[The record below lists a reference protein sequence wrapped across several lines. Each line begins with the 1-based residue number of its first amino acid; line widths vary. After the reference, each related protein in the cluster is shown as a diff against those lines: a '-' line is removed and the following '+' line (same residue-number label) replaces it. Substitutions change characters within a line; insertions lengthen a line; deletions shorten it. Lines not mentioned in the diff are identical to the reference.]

1 MVDPFSDL
9 FISDT
14 LGLLMLN
21 KKRHTHSLF
30 FKGLSLNRYNHPSWK
45 EFPLFS
51 FQYRLLQSQS
61 PALVEV
67 PCGFGKTFAAL
78 IPSLI
83 ESRKKTFFVFP
94 SNALVETQYSSVK
107 PRLSEW
113 GFEKYASL
121 KLTGDDLLRYMNELD
136 YDTKGKALY
145 DLLTRET
152 ENVVFTNIDIMFNIL
167 SQKYSQRHDIVTTL
181 KSSRIIFDEFHFYK
195 NITAVL
201 LGAMYEKLVDRFTRD
216 IYFLSATP
224 SRAILE
230 LLTKIYP
237 IASKLSIKDNVD
249 ITPSDEKEVMFPTQ
263 LEISPEQNEQ
273 DLVDNAL
280 TFVSENYDQSPL
292 GMVIL
297 DSIRDSIILARRLK
311 ENGFKNVFLYTG
323 LKKER
328 LDDVEKGVIVG
339 TSAIEVGID
348 KKVDYLFFEANNT
361 TTFLQ
366 RFGRVGRKG
375 QGTACAVVDWD
386 LYNQLRCFG
395 QNAPIDRLHILES
408 LSKSENRFSYAR
420 LYIDSEFKKTIQ
432 ILDKLYDPDA
442 RLTESEKDDLR
453 ALNARDSVTV
463 FVRDRKTR
471 EVFMYDVLRTVR
483 DYSIEEYCYSL
494 KDIDKLEIDDL
505 SKQRINYFSE
515 FSIPLIVEVEDLDY
529 PRERKAYPKFDGT
542 IFYISGGKRA
552 LDYSFRNLKERG
564 LFKRVLQNRVL
575 REEGCVQVRDNAD
588 SSITWVWGFS
598 SKLV

>member
-1 MVDPFSDL
+1 
-9 FISDT
+9 
-14 LGLLMLN
+14 MLN
-21 KKRHTHSLF
+21 MKKHVHSLAL
-30 FKGLSLNRYNHPSWK
+30 KGLSLNRYNHPAWK

-51 FQYRLLQSQS
+51 FQYLLLESQS
-61 PALVEV
+61 PTLVET

-107 PRLSEW
+107 TRLAEW
-113 GFEKYASL
+113 GFGNYALL
-121 KLTGDDLLRYMNELD
+121 KLTGDDLLKCMNELG

-145 DLLTRET
+145 DLITREM
-152 ENVVFTNIDIMFNIL
+152 ENIVFTNIDIMFNIL
-167 SQKYSQRHDIVTTL
+167 SQKYSQRREIVSTL
-181 KSSRIIFDEFHFYK
+181 KASRVIFDEFHFYK
-195 NITAVL
+195 NVTAVL
-201 LGAMYEKLVDRFTRD
+201 LGVMYEKLVNLFTKD

-224 SRAILE
+224 SRTILE

-237 IASKLSIKDNVD
+237 IACELSIQNNID
-249 ITPSDEKEVMFPTQ
+249 ITPSDKKEVMFSTN

-273 DLVDNAL
+273 DVVDSAL
-280 TFVSENYDQSPL
+280 SFVSENYDKSPL

-311 ENGFKNVFLYTG
+311 ENGFKRVLYTG
-323 LKKER
+323 LKKEK
-328 LDDVEKGVIVG
+328 LDDIEKGVIVG
-339 TSAIEVGID
+339 TSAIEVGVD

-361 TTFLQ
+361 TAFLQ

-375 QGTACAVVDWD
+375 QGTAQAVVDWD
-386 LYNQLRCFG
+386 LYNQLRGFE
-395 QNAPIDRLHILES
+395 QNVPIDRLRILES
-408 LSKSENRFSYAR
+408 LSKRENRFSYAR
-420 LYIDSEFKKTIQ
+420 LYQDSEFQEMIK

-442 RLTESEKDDLR
+442 SLTESERENLR
-453 ALNARDSVTV
+453 ALNARDSVTI
-463 FVRDRKTR
+463 FVHDRKTHR
-471 EVFMYDVLRTVR
+471 VFMYDVLRTVR
-483 DYSIEEYCYSL
+483 DYLIEECHHSL
-494 KDIDKLEIDDL
+494 KDIEDLEMDDL
-505 SKQRINYFSE
+505 SKQRIDYFSE
-515 FSIPLIVEVEDLDY
+515 FSIPLIAEVEDLDY

-552 LDYSFRNLKERG
+552 LDYSFKNLKERK
-564 LFKRVLQNRVL
+564 LFKRVLQNSVL

-588 SSITWVWGFS
+588 SSMTWVWGFS